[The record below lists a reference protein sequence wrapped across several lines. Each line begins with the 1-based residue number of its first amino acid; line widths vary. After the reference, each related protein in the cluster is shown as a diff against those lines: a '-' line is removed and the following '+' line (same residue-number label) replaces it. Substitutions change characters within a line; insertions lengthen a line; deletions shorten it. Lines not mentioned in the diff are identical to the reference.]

1 MNDRQPS
8 SLVRGMAIGALAV
21 ALVGLLLGAVHGD
34 GPVLSIPV
42 PEPPVDRVLPMPPS
56 MSPPPAPVHTGGY
69 AGGHA
74 GAGRYQIATWE
85 SGGVHGVFVVDTAT
99 GTTKLVYSSGKGPG
113 GKSVNH
119 LGKPFQQM

>member
-1 MNDRQPS
+1 
-8 SLVRGMAIGALAV
+8 MAIGGLAV

-42 PEPPVDRVLPMPPS
+42 PEPPVDRVLPMPHS
-56 MSPPPAPVHTGGY
+56 MSPPPVHAGAY
-69 AGGHA
+69 AGVHA

-85 SGGVHGVFVVDTAT
+85 ASGVYGVFVVDTAT